1 MPRAAAADKRS
12 TATGYITTSGNNF
25 DKKYQQQKTTKYTQ
39 KNGVHKSKN
48 LPNLKKGLPKVF
60 QKIIFLRK

>member
-12 TATGYITTSGNNF
+12 TATGYITTSGNNI

-39 KNGVHKSKN
+39 KIRVHKSKN
-48 LPNLKKGLPKVF
+48 EEQSIKSMLENY
-60 QKIIFLRK
+60 IS

>member
-39 KNGVHKSKN
+39 KNRVHKSKN
-48 LPNLKKGLPKVF
+48 
-60 QKIIFLRK
+60 QE